1 MPDLVIRPAVQDDLE
16 VLWDFLAMAAYEPHA
31 EAAKAV
37 PFVAKY
43 LVGWQRPG
51 DFGCIAEQNGEIL
64 GAAWARRFS
73 TEELSSHYG
82 DEETPKVSIGV
93 KPEARGQGVGEK
105 LMRALIGEAARRGLG
120 LCLSVRTENP
130 ARRLYERLGFREIR
144 GSAAT
149 NRAGGISIGMV
160 LGGPTAANSETGA
173 PSSYPPC

>member
-16 VLWDFLAMAAYEPHA
+16 VLWDFLAMAASEPHA

-73 TEELSSHYG
+73 TEELRSPYG

-93 KPEARGQGVGEK
+93 KPEARGHGVGEQ

-120 LCLSVRTENP
+120 LCLSVRTDNP
-130 ARRLYERLGFREIR
+130 ARRLYERLGFCDIP

-149 NRAGGISIGMV
+149 SRAGGMSIGMA
-160 LGGPTAANSETGA
+160 LRR
-173 PSSYPPC
+173 